1 MTEAR
6 RLLIGDLIHKHCV
19 PTKSYMLSF
28 VVIKKCFARVQLTE
42 RRGISRSHR
51 LMVVVHAQC
60 NSKENLP
67 YCSLSLSFK
76 FFQQQLEPQYT
87 TQLRC
92 IRRTV
97 SPQLLFSFHTFNY
110 FLTGMGRNQATK
122 QPLNQIAPVQ
132 ISRQHALKAQCPH
145 IYTLQLE
152 NTFLIEHLFWH

>member
-1 MTEAR
+1 MNDMTEAR

-76 FFQQQLEPQYT
+76 FFQQYLEPQYT
-87 TQLRC
+87 TQYIYQTYSKSLATFQLSYIQFLPDWHGQKSSNQTTPKPIC
-92 IRRTV
+92 TSSDKQTTCVKSLV
-97 SPQLLFSFHTFNY
+97 STY
-110 FLTGMGRNQATK
+110 
-122 QPLNQIAPVQ
+122 
-132 ISRQHALKAQCPH
+132 
-145 IYTLQLE
+145 IYTVVRK
-152 NTFLIEHLFWH
+152 HLFN